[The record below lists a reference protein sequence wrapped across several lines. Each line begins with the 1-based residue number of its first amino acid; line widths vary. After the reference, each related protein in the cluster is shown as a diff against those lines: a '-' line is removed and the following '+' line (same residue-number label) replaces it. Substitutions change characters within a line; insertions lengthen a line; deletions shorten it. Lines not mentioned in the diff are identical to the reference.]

1 MELIVSEKYNAAE
14 RIAGI
19 LSNDSASRETVSGV
33 TVFKWGGTYCMGLA
47 GHVVEVDFPDDYNDW
62 GASRRPHSID
72 AEITK
77 RASKPDRRRAEH
89 VSERGRPGRHRDG
102 LRPGG
107 RS

>member
-62 GASRRPHSID
+62 GASRRPHSSTPRLRN
-72 AEITK
+72 E
-77 RASKPDRRRAEH
+77 RRSPTSSPR
-89 VSERGRPGRHRDG
+89 
-102 LRPGG
+102 
-107 RS
+107 